1 MSHFFRRWRP
11 AIIAFFV
18 SMFCIVH
25 AGSVYGQPLFSP
37 GTPIFTCGSSLQ
49 SAVANSDLV
58 VRAVIEDV
66 SKHQYKQGLYKGRG
80 RDTRTISVRVL
91 ETLKGVPTDNLKFV
105 KIDLPRRLNFETA
118 MVQKQQV
125 ILFLKSWTRIRQF
138 EPGLGDYALARFPLA
153 ADIPRSAE
161 RSRIIVLDPNGAYW
175 ERREKIPIRSQSSDG
190 SITSLFDSSL
200 ITQAIKQYVSS
211 LEPGVPVPEMIV
223 VERTTDQEGFIYD
236 VRTTFPARANPNPI
250 LSFEEFKTKHA
261 AKPDEQ
267 LTQSRNYYR
276 KGGGVSDSVELMA
289 IDCDIIA
296 RVVIKDICTAGRS
309 QAVNLRV
316 LETLKGTCDKEIGV
330 FVNSVYWP
338 EQLEELKDNQS
349 EVVVFFHRDKF
360 SQPAS
365 SLGYRARGSRWDQAA
380 IVLDNEKANAVFS
393 DLTWHREPREIMAQI
408 RTTVQRDQKRRKKV
422 AGKAPYGQYGTR
434 PPVFKFYSPASLWQN
449 SPIDERNERLP
460 ESKRAFELGNV
471 INLPVDAELEANAK
485 KWAMSK
491 NRDRRWVAARAL
503 LYFKSDENAA
513 ILRTMLGD
521 VAVWSKEEVAKL
533 IRNLR
538 FGHNPQH
545 LVRWEAWHVL
555 AAWGEQ
561 VPKVEFREAT
571 PEE

>member
-1 MSHFFRRWRP
+1 MSHFFNRRWRP

-18 SMFCIVH
+18 AMFCIVH
-25 AGSVYGQPLFSP
+25 VRSVYGQPLFSP
-37 GTPIFTCGSSLQ
+37 GTPIFTFGSSLE
-49 SAVANSDLV
+49 SAVADSDLV

-91 ETLKGVPTDNLKFV
+91 ETLKGVPTDNLRFV
-105 KIDLPRRLNFETA
+105 KIDLPKRLNFETA

-125 ILFLKSWTRIRQF
+125 ILFLKSWTRIRPF
-138 EPGLGDYALARFPLA
+138 EPGLGDYALARFPL
-153 ADIPRSAE
+153 SAE
-161 RSRIIVLDPNGAYW
+161 RPLTGSGIIVLDSNGAYW
-175 ERREKIPIRSQSSDG
+175 DRREKIPIRSQSGDG
-190 SITSLFDSSL
+190 SVNSLSDPNL
-200 ITQAIKQYVSS
+200 ITQTIKQYVSS
-211 LEPGVPVPEMIV
+211 LKPGVPVPEMRV

-236 VRTTFPARANPNPI
+236 VRTTFPARTNPKPI

-261 AKPDEQ
+261 TQPDELWTRQ
-267 LTQSRNYYR
+267 RNYYR

-296 RVVIKDICTAGRS
+296 RVVIKDICTVGRS
-309 QAVNLRV
+309 QAVNLKI
-316 LETLKGTCDKEIGV
+316 LETLKGACDKEIGV
-330 FVNSVYWP
+330 FVNSVDWP

-408 RTTVQRDQKRRKKV
+408 RIAVQRDQKRRKKV

-485 KWAMSK
+485 KWALSK
-491 NRDRRWVAARAL
+491 NRDLRWVAARAM
-503 LYFKSDENAA
+503 LYFKSDQNAA
-513 ILRTMLGD
+513 ILRTMLSD
-521 VAVWSKEEVAKL
+521 VAVWSKEEVKKL

>member
-37 GTPIFTCGSSLQ
+37 GTPIFTFGSSLQ

-153 ADIPRSAE
+153 ADSPAE

-175 ERREKIPIRSQSSDG
+175 ERREKIPIRSQSRDG

-261 AKPDEQ
+261 TQPDDRWRGYA
-267 LTQSRNYYR
+267 SDNA
-276 KGGGVSDSVELMA
+276 SDSLELMA

-296 RVVIKDICTAGRS
+296 RAMVKDSCTVGKS
-309 QAVNLRV
+309 HAVNLKI
-316 LETLKGTCDKEIGV
+316 LKTLKGTCDKEIGV
-330 FVNSVYWP
+330 FVNRVFWP
-338 EQLEELKDNQS
+338 EQLEELKENQS
-349 EVVVFFHRDKF
+349 EVLVFLHQDKF

-471 INLPVDAELEANAK
+471 INLPVDSELEANAK
-485 KWAMSK
+485 KWALSK

-513 ILRTMLGD
+513 ILRTMLSD
-521 VAVWSKEEVAKL
+521 VAVWSKEEVKKL